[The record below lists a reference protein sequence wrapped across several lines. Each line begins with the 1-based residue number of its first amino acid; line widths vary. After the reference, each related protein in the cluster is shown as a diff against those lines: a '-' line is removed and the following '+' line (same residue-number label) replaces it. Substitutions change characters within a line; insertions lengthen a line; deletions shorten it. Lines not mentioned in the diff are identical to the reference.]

1 MMAMMNPKL
10 MISSAHP
17 AAPVRAWA
25 GIAGARV
32 DSETAI
38 GQHTAHE
45 GGRYGVRLQNRNFG
59 FFASLRM
66 T

>member
-1 MMAMMNPKL
+1 MMATMNPKL

-17 AAPVRAWA
+17 PAPVKAWA

-38 GQHTAHE
+38 GQHTAHSRACDHSVVGE
-45 GGRYGVRLQNRNFG
+45 YCE
-59 FFASLRM
+59 
-66 T
+66 